1 MAEEVFSLFA
11 LLKIDKT
18 KFDEGLGKAKDGL
31 NKFSTGAKKVFS
43 VIGKTSAAALGAAAT
58 GVTAMIK
65 KSAAAYGEY
74 EQLVGGVET
83 LFGDSAAKVIKDS
96 EQAFKTAGMSMNEYM
111 QTSIQSAASLI
122 NSLDGDQ
129 KKAAEMMNMS
139 ITDMADKMLV
149 R

>member
-43 VIGKTSAAALGAAAT
+43 VIGKASAAALGAAAT

-83 LFGDSAAKVIKDS
+83 LFGDSAARVIKDS